1 MNALPGVFG
10 EEQAKWTPQAIPPVV
25 HSGASAPQLTAGH
38 NPAVGALDAGPTVS
52 AAPVADTLQ
61 RAVGTVMLHDRPF
74 AEIISAR
81 EKQVAILDAGGDVVW
96 WLVVGVLCAAIVG
109 LVWVLIVRL
118 WSQPSYKEDE

>member
-10 EEQAKWTPQAIPPVV
+10 EEQAKWTPQAIPPVIHDV
-25 HSGASAPQLTAGH
+25 ASAPRLTAGH
-38 NPAVGALDAGPTVS
+38 NPVAGALDAGPSVS
-52 AAPVADTLQ
+52 VTPVADTLQ

-81 EKQVAILDAGGDVVW
+81 EKQVAMLDAGGDVMW
-96 WLVVGVLCAAIVG
+96 WLVVGVLCVAIVG

-118 WSQPSYKEDE
+118 WSRPSDKEDE